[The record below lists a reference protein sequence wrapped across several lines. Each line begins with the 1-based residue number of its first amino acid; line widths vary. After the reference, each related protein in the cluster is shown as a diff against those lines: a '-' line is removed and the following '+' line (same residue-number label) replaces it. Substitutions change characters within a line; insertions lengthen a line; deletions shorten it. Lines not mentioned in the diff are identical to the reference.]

1 MVMNLY
7 THMLTVRN
15 SKTVTDLCKVRFMEQ
30 LIYFSSA
37 FCTLIM
43 LWLGAH
49 LFKVEGANA
58 REISVSN
65 SPVVN
70 ERHAKL
76 LRSVDG
82 HLTACHQQHS
92 LPRRARHLDNCN
104 ARYTAK
110 LYRPTYT

>member
-1 MVMNLY
+1 MQSLFSG
-7 THMLTVRN
+7 T
-15 SKTVTDLCKVRFMEQ
+15 TDT
-30 LIYFSSA
+30 FSSV

-43 LWLGAH
+43 LWLGAY
-49 LFKVEGANA
+49 LFEVEGANA

-70 ERHAKL
+70 ERHAEL

-92 LPRRARHLDNCN
+92 LPRRARHLDRIATHVTQLNSTHLPVRNYC
-104 ARYTAK
+104 
-110 LYRPTYT
+110 